1 VRESQ
6 RIKADRLSELMNNV
20 RHVMNNVRHERRAT
34 QIGVASTR
42 ARGHWPKLA
51 ASVVFVFVCFFA
63 IGRTIHSGG
72 ASQAETPATLQAASV
87 TASVPE
93 ALSDA
98 SPAGGPIPIALAR
111 PASRR
116 AHPQANAQPITVGTD
131 LAASAPIRQSL
142 TATAPETTPPP
153 PQRPSPSAPVAT
165 PAPAPAP
172 APSRPA
178 AHRGSSGGGSFD
190 SSE

>member
-1 VRESQ
+1 
-6 RIKADRLSELMNNV
+6 MNNA
-20 RHVMNNVRHERRAT
+20 RRVMNNVRYERRGI
-34 QIGVASTR
+34 QIGVVSTR
-42 ARGHWPKLA
+42 ARGHWPELV

-72 ASQAETPATLQAASV
+72 ASQAETPATVQAASV

-116 AHPQANAQPITVGTD
+116 ARPQANAQPISVGTD

-142 TATAPETTPPP
+142 IATAPQATQ
-153 PQRPSPSAPVAT
+153 PQSPSAPVAT

-172 APSRPA
+172 RPSRPA
-178 AHRGSSGGGSFD
+178 VQRGSSGGGSFD

>member
-1 VRESQ
+1 
-6 RIKADRLSELMNNV
+6 MNNV
-20 RHVMNNVRHERRAT
+20 RHVMNNVRYERRGT
-34 QIGVASTR
+34 QIRGASAR
-42 ARGHWPKLA
+42 ARGHWPELA
-51 ASVVFVFVCFFA
+51 ASVVLVFVCFFV

-116 AHPQANAQPITVGTD
+116 AHPQANAQPISVGTD
-131 LAASAPIRQSL
+131 LAASVPIRQSL
-142 TATAPETTPPP
+142 TATAPQATPPA
-153 PQRPSPSAPVAT
+153 PQPQSPSAPVAT
-165 PAPAPAP
+165 PAPT
-172 APSRPA
+172 PSRPSV
-178 AHRGSSGGGSFD
+178 HRGSSGGGSFD